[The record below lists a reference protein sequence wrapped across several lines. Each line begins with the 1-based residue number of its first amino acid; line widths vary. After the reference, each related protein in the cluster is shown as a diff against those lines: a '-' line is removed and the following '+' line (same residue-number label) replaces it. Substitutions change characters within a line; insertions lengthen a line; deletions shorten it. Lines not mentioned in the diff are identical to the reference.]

1 MNQRFFLIVF
11 AMLAGVS
18 LTGKSHPLH
27 LSISELFY
35 NSVEQSLEVSVR
47 LFTDDLELNLETQG
61 VPPLKIGSPWEH
73 KETDRYLEKYLQQHF
88 SIKLNGS
95 PVSLN
100 FLGKEVEND
109 VTWVYLEAL
118 ELPAPQRVQV
128 LNTLLNA
135 ELPQQRNIVH
145 VRLGKTTKSLL
156 LQAGKWQDEV
166 VFE

>member
-1 MNQRFFLIVF
+1 MIQRFLLIVF
-11 AMLAGVS
+11 VMLGG
-18 LTGKSHPLH
+18 LGLNGRSHPLH

-35 NSVEQSLEVSVR
+35 NSTEKSLEISVR
-47 LFTDDLELNLETQG
+47 LFTDDLELNLEAQG

-73 KETDRYLEKYLQQHF
+73 KETDQYLEKYLQQHF
-88 SIKLNGS
+88 AIKLNGS
-95 PVSLN
+95 SVSLN
-100 FLGKEVEND
+100 FLGKEVEDD
-109 VTWVYLEAL
+109 VTWVYLEGL

-145 VRLGKTTKSLL
+145 VRRGKTTESLL